1 MTATG
6 FTASA
11 ADQLLSQAEAV
22 RTNVTDRAD
31 EIRATI
37 ANMTVEGLQG
47 TAADASN
54 ELSNDIQITLTK
66 VDEIL
71 NRFEQE
77 LVAYGETMNQSDA
90 TSASRIFG

>member
-6 FTASA
+6 SNAQA
-11 ADQLLSQAEAV
+11 ADQLIAHAESV
-22 RTNVTDRAD
+22 RSNVTDRAD

-54 ELSNDIQITLTK
+54 ELSNDIQITLNK
-66 VDEIL
+66 VDDIL
-71 NRFEQE
+71 NRFEVE
-77 LVAYGETMNQSDA
+77 LSAYVGDMNTSDN